1 MLRAVGLVITFLNS
15 WRKYGRFS
23 DNFVPVNTLKR
34 ITRPF
39 LQSISIIRL
48 QITFGEFALF
58 LTQLGRLAH
67 CPPSTFTH
75 FFRFRNHKGSFGTLA
90 TEHIHSVQF
99 VCKHIGSFGT
109 LATEQI
115 HSVQFVCHHRSE
127 KIGSTRGS
135 VRAGHFMSLLS
146 HHLQSNNNFKSKM
159 LSKKNKPNNSLS
171 NTVAKQYKL
180 YSPYTEGFQH
190 ELSSRYCGL

>member
-1 MLRAVGLVITFLNS
+1 MKCCEQWVYLSLFLILGENI
-15 WRKYGRFS
+15 GRFS
-23 DNFVPVNTLKR
+23 DNFATVNTLKR

-48 QITFGEFALF
+48 QITLGEFALF

-90 TEHIHSVQF
+90 TEHIRLVQF
-99 VCKHIGSFGT
+99 VCDHNGSFGT
-109 LATEQI
+109 MATARI

-127 KIGSTRGS
+127 KIGSPRDS

-146 HHLQSNNNFKSKM
+146 HDLQSTIINF
-159 LSKKNKPNNSLS
+159 
-171 NTVAKQYKL
+171 
-180 YSPYTEGFQH
+180 
-190 ELSSRYCGL
+190 

>member
-1 MLRAVGLVITFLNS
+1 MLRAVGLLITFLGENI
-15 WRKYGRFS
+15 GRFS
-23 DNFVPVNTLKR
+23 DNFATVNTLKR

-48 QITFGEFALF
+48 QITLGEFALF

-90 TEHIHSVQF
+90 TEHIRLVQF
-99 VCKHIGSFGT
+99 VCDHNGSFGT
-109 LATEQI
+109 MATARI

-127 KIGSTRGS
+127 KIGSPRDS

-146 HHLQSNNNFKSKM
+146 HDLQSTIIFN
-159 LSKKNKPNNSLS
+159 
-171 NTVAKQYKL
+171 QRC
-180 YSPYTEGFQH
+180 FQ
-190 ELSSRYCGL
+190 RKTNRTTP